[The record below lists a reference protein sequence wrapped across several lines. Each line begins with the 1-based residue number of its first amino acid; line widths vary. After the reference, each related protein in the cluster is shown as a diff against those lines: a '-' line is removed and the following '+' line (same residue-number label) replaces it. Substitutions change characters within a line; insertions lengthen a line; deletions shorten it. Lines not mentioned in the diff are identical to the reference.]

1 MFHTLKCMFHTM
13 KRIFHTLKRTFRT
26 MKYKIPLGA
35 RTKTVKGK
43 EKEKDG
49 PVKIHPCS
57 LLERV
62 IKLLRSCERVSL

>member
-1 MFHTLKCMFHTM
+1 MFHTLKCMFRTM

-43 EKEKDG
+43 EKDT
-49 PVKIHPCS
+49 
-57 LLERV
+57 
-62 IKLLRSCERVSL
+62 